1 MEVIEAIYGD
11 GVLKPLRKPK
21 LREHSKVKIKIIPEN
36 IDNLLNSLVIMKVE
50 KVNYKR
56 LKEAYYESL

>member
-1 MEVIEAIYGD
+1 MEVIEAIYED

-21 LREHSKVKIKIIPEN
+21 LRQHSKVKIKIIPED
-36 IDNLLNSLVIMKVE
+36 IDDLLDSLAITKVE